1 MKEQVV
7 KILENVVKGAD
18 ITGCLEIPPQSE
30 MGDIAFPC
38 FPLAK
43 TEKKNPQEIAQD
55 IVKKIKIPNDS
66 IISRIEAKGG
76 YVNFFFDWSK
86 ISQSLLKRIL
96 AEKEAFGKPEKPEDK
111 KIMVEFSQ
119 PNPIHSMH
127 IGHARGTFLGDA
139 LANILSFVGNSVIR
153 ANYMND
159 TGLQVA
165 KLVLAYSLW
174 AGSKRPEEKPDFWIW
189 KYYVKFHEEAK
200 NNGGL
205 EDQARE
211 ILRRREIEKDEAII
225 NLWDKLVQWCVQGFE
240 ETYKRLGVKFD
251 VYLYESKF
259 RDAGKKIVD
268 ETLKKGVAFVDE
280 GKAVVADLEK
290 HGLASCIIL
299 RSDGTGLYYT
309 SDLAMTVHKFEK
321 YKLDKA
327 IWIVASA
334 QNLYFKQLFKIL
346 ELLAY
351 PWVKNCYHF
360 AFDLVR
366 LPEGKMSSR
375 EGRAIMLD
383 EVLDR
388 LAQLTYSEV
397 KKRNPDM
404 TEKEAKET
412 AEKIGIGALKY
423 AIVKIEPNNTI
434 TFDWD
439 RMLSLQGDTGPYLQY
454 AHTRCCGILKKAGQ
468 WKPDFETNELVEQE
482 EELVKVLA
490 KFQEI
495 VLQSASDF
503 KPHYICNYAYDLA
516 TIFDKF
522 YEACPVLKA
531 ENEKQKLFRL
541 TLVDATRTV
550 LKDALNLVGIEAPE
564 RM

>member
-7 KILENVVKGAD
+7 KILENAIKGINIAS
-18 ITGCLEIPPQSE
+18 CLEIPPQAE

-43 TEKKNPQEIAQD
+43 TEKKNPVEIAQS
-55 IVKKIKIPNDS
+55 IVKKIKIPKDS
-66 IISRIEAKGG
+66 VISRVEAKGG
-76 YVNFFFDWSK
+76 YVNFFFDWKK
-86 ISQSLLKRIL
+86 ISQSLLKDIL
-96 AEKEAFGKPEKPEDK
+96 TKKDVFGKPENPERK

-139 LANILSFVGNSVIR
+139 LANILSFVGNNVVR

-165 KLVLAYSLW
+165 KLVTAYSLW
-174 AGSKRPEEKPDFWIW
+174 ADNKKPDEKPDYWIW

-200 NNGGL
+200 SKPEL
-205 EDQARE
+205 EEQARE
-211 ILRRREIEKDEAII
+211 ILRKREMKKDEKVVK
-225 NLWDKLVQWCVQGFE
+225 LWDKLVQWCVEGFE
-240 ETYKRLGVKFD
+240 ETYKRLGINFD
-251 VYLYESKF
+251 VYLYESSF
-259 RDAGKKIVD
+259 RDSGKKIVD
-268 ETLKKGVAFVDE
+268 DALKKGIAFVDE
-280 GKAVVADLEK
+280 GKAVVADLDK
-290 HGLASCIIL
+290 HGLASCVIL

-327 IWIVASA
+327 IWVVASA

-346 ELLAY
+346 ELLGY
-351 PWVKNCYHF
+351 SWIKNCYHF

-375 EGRAIMLD
+375 EGRAVMLD

-388 LAQLTYSEV
+388 LTQLTYGEV

-404 TEKEAKET
+404 TEKDMKET

-439 RMLSLQGDTGPYLQY
+439 RMLSLEGDTGPYIQY
-454 AHTRCCGILKKAGQ
+454 AHTRCCGIQKKAGK
-468 WKPDFETNELVEQE
+468 WKPDFETNELTEQE
-482 EELVKVLA
+482 KELVKLLA
-490 KFQEI
+490 KFPEV

-516 TIFDKF
+516 TTFDKF

-550 LKDALNLVGIEAPE
+550 LKNALNLVGIEAPE